1 MSKYVLAFDSGTTSV
16 RCVLVNRLGRVV
28 KMTSRHVPL
37 NYPHPGWVEQ
47 DPMALITAQKEA
59 LEEILIDIDVQDI
72 DSIGITNQRETLV
85 VWDKDTHQPI
95 YPAINWQSRQTKDIC
110 EQWKKYEKRIKAK
123 TGLTTDPYFSASKLR
138 FILDKFPN
146 LNRENLR
153 VGTVDTWLL
162 YQLSKGE
169 IYASDYTNASRM
181 MIFNIHD
188 LRWDTELIELLG
200 FEGITF
206 PEVYPSSH
214 YYGDLE
220 IQGKRIGV
228 HGVAGD
234 QQASLFGHGCFD
246 EGEMKCTYGTGAFV
260 LMNTGTTPIINDQ
273 GLITTLACS
282 LNGKA
287 CYALEGSIFIAGALM
302 KWLVEKLHLAK
313 NVFETSQ
320 LAYESEADEELV
332 FVPAFTGLG
341 APHWQP
347 KARGT
352 ILGIKASTTPE
363 QIIKAGLEAIA
374 FQTFDVIEAMNKDIV
389 FLSVD
394 GKASENDYLIQFQAG
409 LLNTPIIKWKSSEQ
423 TALGVSF
430 LSGLHTGFFGSLE
443 QLRAGLEKQ
452 KVIHP
457 TMDAHDR
464 QLEVRKWQK
473 AVQVVIEATGGDD

>member
-1 MSKYVLAFDSGTTSV
+1 MSKYVLSIDSGTTSV
-16 RCVLVNRLGRVV
+16 RCVLVNTLGRVV
-28 KMTSRHVPL
+28 KMTSRNVQL

-59 LEEILIDIDVQDI
+59 LEEILIDIDSEDI
-72 DSIGITNQRETLV
+72 DSIGITNQRETLI
-85 VWDKDTHQPI
+85 VWDKNTHQPI

-110 EQWKKYEKRIKAK
+110 EQWKKYEDLIKTK
-123 TGLTTDPYFSASKLR
+123 TGLTADPYFSASKLR

-169 IYASDYTNASRM
+169 IYASDYTNASRT

-188 LRWDTELIELLG
+188 LCWDNELIKLFG

-220 IQGKRIGV
+220 LQGKNIGV

-260 LMNTGTTPIINDQ
+260 LMNTGTTPVINNQ

-282 LNGKA
+282 LNGQA
-287 CYALEGSIFIAGALM
+287 YYALEGSIFIAGALM
-302 KWLVEKLHLAK
+302 KWLVDKLHLAK

-332 FVPAFTGLG
+332 LVPAFTGLG

-352 ILGIKASTTPE
+352 ILGLKASTTPE

-374 FQTFDVIEAMNKDIV
+374 FQTFDVIAAMNKNIV
-389 FLSVD
+389 LLSVD

-430 LSGLHTGFFGSLE
+430 LAGLHTGFFGSLE
-443 QLRAGLEKQ
+443 QLRAVLEKQ

-457 TMDAHDR
+457 TMDADDR
-464 QLEVRKWQK
+464 QREVQKWQK
-473 AVQVVIEATGGDD
+473 AVQVVIGAAGGDD